1 MRDRQRL
8 EHGHFRMPLE
18 CLHDYGSREVFMMTI
33 TIGISDEHARKLK
46 HLADH
51 AGVSADEL
59 IRETVQN
66 WLERSDQDFAMAA
79 AYVIEKN
86 SELYRRLA
94 R

>member
-1 MRDRQRL
+1 ML
-8 EHGHFRMPLE
+8 
-18 CLHDYGSREVFMMTI
+18 MMTI
-33 TIGISDEHARKLK
+33 TIGLSDEHARKLK

-66 WLERSDQDFAMAA
+66 WLEHSDQEFAMAA